1 MSFVWP
7 LALLGLLTVP
17 LIAFVLR
24 RLDRRA
30 ANPTTARLGRGAP
43 TDGRRVRRQMPIW
56 LLLVSLTALLV
67 GFARPQATIDV
78 PQIKSTVVLAFD
90 TSSSMAADDL
100 EPTRL
105 TAAKAAATD
114 FVNDQP
120 GVVEIGVVSFGSGG
134 VVTMRPTDDRVAIL
148 SAIDRLEPAGGT
160 SLSQGLF
167 ASLSAIAQGPMLFD
181 PSADDGAI
189 PSIDFGSFG
198 SSIII
203 MFSDGEDTSEQDPT
217 VLTELAATAGI
228 RVFPVGI
235 GSEEGA
241 VIDLDGFSVA
251 TTLDEE
257 ALQNIAAQ
265 TNGTYFRAEDTADL
279 ASVADSVKRE
289 FAVEPED
296 IEITALF
303 AIGAL
308 LVAALAGAL
317 SLKWTGRMP

>member
-1 MSFVWP
+1 
-7 LALLGLLTVP
+7 
-17 LIAFVLR
+17 
-24 RLDRRA
+24 
-30 ANPTTARLGRGAP
+30 
-43 TDGRRVRRQMPIW
+43 
-56 LLLVSLTALLV
+56 VSLTALLV

-78 PQIKSTVVLAFD
+78 PQIRSTVVLAFD

-167 ASLSAIAQGPMLFD
+167 ASLSAIARGPMLFD
-181 PSADDGAI
+181 PAGDGAI
-189 PSIDFGSFG
+189 PAIDFGSFG

-241 VIDLDGFSVA
+241 VIDIDGFSVA

-257 ALQNIAAQ
+257 TLQNIAAQ

-279 ASVADSVKRE
+279 TSIADSVERE
-289 FAVEPED
+289 LAVEPED

>member
-7 LALLGLLTVP
+7 IALLGLLTVP
-17 LIAFVLR
+17 LIAFVLH

-43 TDGRRVRRQMPIW
+43 TEARRTRRQLPMW

-67 GFARPQATIDV
+67 GFARPHATIDV
-78 PQIKSTVVLAFD
+78 PQIRSTVVLAFD

-120 GVVEIGVVSFGSGG
+120 DVVEIGVVSFGSGG

-181 PSADDGAI
+181 PAVENGPI
-189 PSIDFGSFG
+189 PAIDFGSFG

-257 ALQNIAAQ
+257 TLQNIAAQ

-279 ASVADSVKRE
+279 TNIADSVKRE

>member
-1 MSFVWP
+1 MSFTWP
-7 LALLGLLTVP
+7 LALLGLLLIP
-17 LIAFVLR
+17 LLAIVLR
-24 RLDRRA
+24 RVSQRRTS
-30 ANPTTARLGRGAP
+30 PTSARLGRGVVAE
-43 TDGRRVRRQMPIW
+43 DRRVGRQLPSWM
-56 LLLVSLTALLV
+56 LLLSLTALLV
-67 GFARPQATIDV
+67 GFARPHATIDV
-78 PQIKSTVVLAFD
+78 PQIRSKVVLAFD

-100 EPTRL
+100 DPTRL
-105 TAAKAAATD
+105 TAAKAAAVE
-114 FVNDQP
+114 FVNKQP
-120 GVVEIGVVSFGSGG
+120 AVVEIGVVSFGSGG

-167 ASLSAIAQGPMLFD
+167 ASMSAIANGPMLFD
-181 PSADDGAI
+181 PSAENAPTPD
-189 PSIDFGSFG
+189 IDFGSFG
-198 SSIII
+198 SAVIV
-203 MFSDGEDTSEQDPT
+203 MFSDGEDTSEQDPA

-251 TTLDEE
+251 TTLDEA
-257 ALQNIAAQ
+257 ALRNIAAQ

-279 ASVADSVKRE
+279 ANITESVERE
-289 FAVEPED
+289 LAIEPED
-296 IEITALF
+296 IEVTALF
-303 AIGAL
+303 VIGAL

>member
-1 MSFVWP
+1 MSFGWP
-7 LALLGLLTVP
+7 LALLGLLVLP
-17 LIAFVLR
+17 VLAFALR

-30 ANPTTARLGRGAP
+30 TDTATARLGRGTP
-43 TDGRRVRRQMPIW
+43 RPERSVRQQLPVW

-67 GFARPQATIDV
+67 GFARPRATIDV

-90 TSSSMAADDL
+90 TSSSMAADDV

-105 TAAKAAATD
+105 DAAKIAATD

-120 GVVEIGVVSFGSGG
+120 GVVEIGVVSFGSGA

-167 ASLSAIAQGPMLFD
+167 ASLSAIAKGPMLFD
-181 PSADDGAI
+181 PSAEDQGV

-203 MFSDGEDTSEQDPT
+203 MFSDGEDTSEQDPAM
-217 VLTELAATAGI
+217 LTELAATAGI
-228 RVFPVGI
+228 KVFPVGV

-241 VIDLDGFSVA
+241 IIDLDGFSVA
-251 TTLDEE
+251 TTIDEA

-265 TNGTYFRAEDTADL
+265 TNGTYFRAEEAGDL
-279 ASVADSVKRE
+279 TNITDSVERE
-289 FAVEPED
+289 LEVEPED
-296 IEITALF
+296 IEITSLF
-303 AIGAL
+303 AIGGL

-317 SLKWTGRMP
+317 SLKWTGRLP